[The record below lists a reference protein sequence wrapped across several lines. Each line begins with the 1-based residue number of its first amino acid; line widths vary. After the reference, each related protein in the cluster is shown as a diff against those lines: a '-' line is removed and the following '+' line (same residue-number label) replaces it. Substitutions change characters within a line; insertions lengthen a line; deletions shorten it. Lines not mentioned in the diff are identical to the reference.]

1 MKKMKFV
8 QGTFL
13 ETRSPNIMTWLSQLF
28 PTFHGTPY
36 GRWHLRGNVRVN
48 IHENGESE
56 YVVEPILVFF
66 LTVSFINP
74 KWIPGKLDS
83 SLQRKST
90 IAWSPLPR
98 LHLRKVPLLINITI
112 RVTKLTDYKPL
123 GGSFYSVYGMFL
135 YASKYTV
142 TISHAQNKAYGTLTR
157 GRKPTVIFKMCFVQ
171 SLIINTDL
179 QRDSFSAKILLT
191 LIIYKNKLHQ

>member
-8 QGTFL
+8 QGTLL

-48 IHENGESE
+48 THENRESE

-66 LTVSFINP
+66 LTVSFISP

-83 SLQRKST
+83 SLQRKSPM
-90 IAWSPLPR
+90 AWSPLPR
-98 LHLRKVPLLINITI
+98 LHLWKVPLLINSLQT
-112 RVTKLTDYKPL
+112 TNPL
-123 GGSFYSVYGMFL
+123 GSVYFVCGMFL

-142 TISHAQNKAYGTLTR
+142 TISHAQNKAYGILTR

-179 QRDSFSAKILLT
+179 QSDSFSAKILLN
-191 LIIYKNKLHQ
+191 LIVYKNKLQQ